1 MNEKMIGTEKLPPQ
15 ALEVEQSVLGAML
28 LDREAIGRAIEV
40 IDDSCFYKPAH
51 SKIFSAMIS
60 LYDRNQPVDL
70 LTLAEE
76 LSKRN
81 QLEEIGGR
89 AALLDLT
96 DIVGTSANIEY
107 HSRIILE
114 KATLRKLIQST
125 TEIITRCY
133 DLTEEVDDLLDSA
146 EQKIFDISEKRIKP
160 GFLNLGDILPHTFEA
175 MEKIREG
182 HISGLSTGFKDLDDL
197 TSGLHPADFI
207 VVAGRPAMGK
217 TAFALNMAEHLA
229 VEEKL
234 PVVIFSLEMSNMQL
248 ATRMLCG
255 RARVSSN
262 QMRIGRL
269 REQDWTRLS
278 IAAGPLSE
286 AKIFLD
292 DSPSI
297 GILEMRAK
305 ARRLKAKENI
315 GLVIVDYLQLM
326 QGPGRAEN
334 RQQEISIIS
343 RALKGMAKDLSV
355 PVIALSQLSREV
367 ERRGLEGM
375 PRLSDLRE
383 SGAIEQDADLV
394 MFVWR
399 PERYGIKKWKIDEHN
414 EVNTESDEGDIKT
427 ALAAILVEKHR
438 NGPTG
443 RVYLNFIKDYA
454 RFENYE
460 FHREAPF

>member
-28 LDREAIGRAIEV
+28 LDKEAIGRAIEV
-40 IDDSCFYKPAH
+40 IDDTCFYKPAH
-51 SKIFSAMIS
+51 AKIFSAMAS

-160 GFLNLGDILPHTFEA
+160 GFLHLGEILPHTFEEIDK
-175 MEKIREG
+175 MKEG
-182 HISGLSTGFKDLDDL
+182 QITGLPTGFKDLDNL
-197 TSGLHPADFI
+197 TAGLQPADLI
-207 VVAGRPAMGK
+207 VVAGRPSMGK
-217 TAFALNMAEHLA
+217 TSLSLSIAEYVA
-229 VEEKL
+229 IEQKV
-234 PVVIFSLEMSNMQL
+234 PVAIFSLEMSKNQL
-248 ATRMLCG
+248 ANRMLCS
-255 RARVSSN
+255 RARISSHR
-262 QMRIGRL
+262 MRTGRL
-269 REQDWTRLS
+269 SDHEWEKLS

-286 AKIFLD
+286 SRIFLD
-292 DSPSI
+292 DTPSI
-297 GILEMRAK
+297 GILETRAK
-305 ARRLKAKENI
+305 ARRMKAKEDI
-315 GLVIVDYLQLM
+315 GLIILDYLQLM
-326 QGPGRAEN
+326 QGPRGSEN
-334 RQQEISIIS
+334 RQQEISTIS
-343 RALKGMAKDLSV
+343 RALKGLAKDLNV
-355 PVIALSQLSREV
+355 PVLALSQLSREV
-367 ERRGLEGM
+367 ERRGGERRPNLA
-375 PRLSDLRE
+375 DLRE

-394 MFVWR
+394 MFVYR
-399 PERYGIKKWKIDEHN
+399 PEVYGIDTIEVYGEKKSSEN
-414 EVNTESDEGDIKT
+414 
-427 ALAAILVEKHR
+427 LAEIIVSKHR

-443 RVYLNFIKDYA
+443 SVFLSFIKDYA
-454 RFENYE
+454 RFADPEL
-460 FHREAPF
+460 HRETPF